1 MTKRIIETEDVTHK
15 TKNDLDLA
23 ARREGVPVEQ
33 LLGHVA
39 PKVPVRYWGAAL
51 TLIICMTASFTT
63 AWFWQAERLADDGD
77 VALAP
82 SEQPNLSMT
91 EMQRKVLEITGGDIN
106 RQLGKTGGNIV
117 HRAMIPQSS
126 TELIDYLATT
136 DADFNFRRQSDGA
149 TPMIAALH
157 RRAYGAILHVLI
169 HHREKVDLDITNNK
183 GNSFREILML
193 KLTNPKLKD
202 PRLVAIKNLIEEA

>member
-1 MTKRIIETEDVTHK
+1 MTKRIIESEDVTHQ

-39 PKVPVRYWGAAL
+39 PEAPVRYWGTAL
-51 TLIICMTASFTT
+51 TLIICMTASFTI

-77 VALAP
+77 VALASSKQP
-82 SEQPNLSMT
+82 SLSMA
-91 EMQRKVLEITGGDIN
+91 EMQRNILELTGGEIN
-106 RQLGKTGGNIV
+106 RPLGRSGGNIV
-117 HRAMIPQSS
+117 HRAMHPRGT

-136 DADFNFRRQSDGA
+136 DADFNFRRRKDGA
-149 TPMIAALH
+149 TPMIIALH
-157 RRAYGAILHVLI
+157 RRAYGAILHVLV

-183 GNSFREILML
+183 GNSFRDILMF
-193 KLTNPKLKD
+193 KLTDPNLED

>member
-15 TKNDLDLA
+15 TKSDLDLA

-39 PKVPVRYWGAAL
+39 PKSPVRYWGAAL
-51 TLIICMTASFTT
+51 ILIICMTASFTT

-77 VALAP
+77 VALAS
-82 SEQPNLSMT
+82 SEQPSLSVA

-106 RQLGKTGGNIV
+106 RPLGKTGGNIV
-117 HRAMIPQSS
+117 HRAMIPECSAG
-126 TELIDYLATT
+126 LIDYLATT
-136 DADFNFRRQSDGA
+136 DADFNFRRQADGS

-157 RRAYGAILHVLI
+157 RRAYCAIMHVLI
-169 HHREKVDLDITNNK
+169 HHRESGDLDIANNK
-183 GNSFREILML
+183 GNSFREILMF
-193 KLTNPKLKD
+193 KLTNPKVKD
-202 PRLVAIKNLIEEA
+202 PVLVAIKNLIEEA